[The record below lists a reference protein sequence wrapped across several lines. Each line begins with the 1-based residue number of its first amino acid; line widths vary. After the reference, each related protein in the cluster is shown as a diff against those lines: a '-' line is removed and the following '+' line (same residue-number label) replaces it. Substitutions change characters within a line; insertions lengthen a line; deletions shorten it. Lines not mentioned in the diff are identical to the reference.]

1 MKKQST
7 TKGFAILSAAGMIVK
22 VLSLLYIPFL
32 ARIIGEEGWGI
43 YSSAY
48 KIYAFVYVLTNS
60 GIPIAVS
67 KSVSEF
73 MALKRYE
80 DAVKSFKIARML
92 MLIIGTL
99 MAVLMF
105 VLARPLAA
113 ATSSTSSTLSIMAL
127 APTIFLTSIV
137 STYRGY
143 FQGRGNM
150 TPTAVSQVI
159 EQILN
164 TIFTLVFAAMLL
176 KYGVEAACAGGTIG
190 TAIGSLGA
198 VIYLII
204 VYEKKKKI
212 IVPKGY
218 REIDHN
224 KHTNKQILKK
234 IIHYGLPIVIC
245 VGLQNAGDLVDLAIV
260 KSRLIHAVGYSQSL
274 TDTKFGVF
282 TKYRALLGV
291 PIALVSALS
300 ASVLPSLAGAFALK
314 DKKSLQNKINYTFRL
329 CLLVAVPSAVGLS
342 VLSHPIFKMI
352 FPAFEE
358 GWKLMF
364 LGSVVL
370 VLTAL
375 VQIQMT
381 ILQSINK
388 LYLSTFFMILGV
400 MGKIVTNYLLVGI
413 PQLNITGAVFGNMVC
428 FAIPLGLNYIF
439 INKSLKIKLNMFT
452 HGLKPLM
459 ASVLMGVMAYGTYL
473 GLTTVLNKFVT
484 GYLNNAIS
492 CIISIGIGV
501 FTYMYGLVLTG
512 GITEQDL
519 GVLPARIKRF
529 LPKMIINKIR
539 K

>member
-32 ARIIGEEGWGI
+32 GRIIGEEGWGI

-48 KIYAFVYVLTNS
+48 RIYAFVYVLTNS
-60 GIPIAVS
+60 GIPVAIS

-73 MALKRYE
+73 MALERYE

-92 MLIIGTL
+92 MMSVGTV

-105 VLARPLAA
+105 VLAKPLAL
-113 ATSSTSSTLSIMAL
+113 ATSSESSTLAIMAL

-159 EQILN
+159 EQVLN
-164 TIFTLVFAAMLL
+164 TIFTLVFAAVLL
-176 KYGVEAACAGGTIG
+176 KYGIEAACAGGTIG

-204 VYEKKKKI
+204 AYKKNKR
-212 IVPKGY
+212 IVVSKGY
-218 REIDHN
+218 
-224 KHTNKQILKK
+224 KHEKHSRYSNKQILKK
-234 IIHYGLPIVIC
+234 IIYYGLPIIIC
-245 VGLQNAGDLVDLAIV
+245 VGLQNAGELADLAIV
-260 KSRLIHAVGYSQSL
+260 KSRLIHASGYTQKL
-274 TDTKFGVF
+274 TDIKWGVY

-291 PIALVSALS
+291 PIALISALS
-300 ASVLPSLAGAFALK
+300 ASVLPSLSGAFAVK
-314 DKKSLQNKINYTFRL
+314 DRKSLENKINYTFRL
-329 CLLVAVPSAVGLS
+329 CLLVAIPSAVGLS
-342 VLSHPIFKMI
+342 VLSHPIFKLI
-352 FPAFEE
+352 FPDFEE
-358 GWKLMF
+358 GWKLML
-364 LGSVVL
+364 LGSIVL
-370 VLTAL
+370 VLTAV

-400 MGKIVTNYLLVGI
+400 IGKIVANYFLVGI
-413 PQLNITGAVFGNMVC
+413 PQLNIVGAVFGNMIC
-428 FAIPLGLNYIF
+428 FAIPLVLNYIF
-439 INKSLKIKLNMFT
+439 IRKALKIKLSIFY
-452 HGLKPLM
+452 HAAKPLM
-459 ASVLMGVMAYGTYL
+459 ASGVMGIMAYGSYL
-473 GLTTVLNKFVT
+473 GLSTLLNNFTK

-492 CIISIGIGV
+492 CIAAIGIGV
-501 FTYMYGLVLTG
+501 FAYMYGLVLSG
-512 GITEQDL
+512 GITQKDM

-529 LPKMIINKIR
+529 IPGVISKKIQ
-539 K
+539 

>member
-32 ARIIGEEGWGI
+32 LQIIGDDGWGI

-48 KIYAFVYVLTNS
+48 RIYAFVYVLTNS
-60 GIPIAVS
+60 GIPVAIS

-73 MALKRYE
+73 MALERYE

-92 MLIIGTL
+92 MMAVGSV

-105 VLARPLAA
+105 ILAKPLAV
-113 ATSSTSSTLSIMAL
+113 STSSESSTLAIMAL

-150 TPTAVSQVI
+150 TPTAISQVI
-159 EQILN
+159 EQVLN
-164 TIFTLVFAAMLL
+164 TIFTLVFAAVLL

-204 VYEKKKKI
+204 AYKKNKRI

-218 REIDHN
+218 
-224 KHTNKQILKK
+224 KHEKHSRYSNKQILKK
-234 IIHYGLPIVIC
+234 IIYYGLPIVIC
-245 VGLQNAGDLVDLAIV
+245 VGLQNAGELADLAIV
-260 KSRLIHAVGYSQSL
+260 KSRLIYAAGYTQKL
-274 TDTKFGVF
+274 TDIKWGVY

-300 ASVLPSLAGAFALK
+300 ASVLPSLSGAFALN

-329 CLLVAVPSAVGLS
+329 CLLVAIPSAVGLS
-342 VLSHPIFKMI
+342 VLSHPIFKLL
-352 FPAFEE
+352 FPLYEE

-400 MGKIVTNYLLVGI
+400 IGKIATNYFLVGI
-413 PQLNITGAVFGNMVC
+413 PQLNIVGAVFANVVC
-428 FAIPLGLNYIF
+428 FAIPLVLNYIF
-439 INKSLKIKLNMFT
+439 IKKALEIRVNMVY
-452 HGLKPLM
+452 HAVKPLM
-459 ASVLMGVMAYGTYL
+459 ASAVMGIMTYGSYL
-473 GLTTVLNKFVT
+473 GLSILLNNFTK

-492 CIISIGIGV
+492 CTAAVVIGV
-501 FTYMYGLVLTG
+501 FAYMYGLVLTG
-512 GITEQDL
+512 GITQKDME
-519 GVLPARIKRF
+519 VFPSRIKR
-529 LPKMIINKIR
+529 LIPSIIIKKI